1 MMEDKL
7 NVPEDLAPEL
17 SDEFLKEID
26 KAAAETEVEFG
37 DIITESGPDLDLS
50 ELPPELLAQL
60 AAQREKWKHKGGTK
74 SVVPRAVRNKKRKAQ
89 RAARK
94 ITRQTG
100 GGRTTAKRT
109 RAA

>member
-1 MMEDKL
+1 MMEEKL
-7 NVPEDLAPEL
+7 NIPEDLTPEL
-17 SDEFLKEID
+17 SEEFAKEID
-26 KAAAETEVEFG
+26 KASAETEVEFG

-60 AAQREKWKHKGGTK
+60 EASREKWKSKGGTK
-74 SVVPRAVRNKKRKAQ
+74 SMVPRAVRDKKRKAQ
-89 RAARK
+89 RKARK
-94 ITRQTG
+94 ITRKTG